1 MLLRAFQLTIHD
13 SQGQV
18 SSNKLSYRVWLINVL
33 IRSGSLELQCRVIPI
48 LV

>member
-18 SSNKLSYRVWLINVL
+18 SSNKLSYRVWLINPSPHSISRGRL
-33 IRSGSLELQCRVIPI
+33 QPLEP
-48 LV
+48 